1 MARKS
6 VHAELSVLPIGT
18 GSTSLG
24 EYIAKSINA
33 LKNVDGIRYQ
43 VTPMGTLLE
52 SDSID
57 RIFTAAKAVTN
68 TLFKLGVKRVETI
81 LKIDERRDKKTSLE
95 DKLRSIKRY
104 CK

>member
-1 MARKS
+1 MTRRS

-18 GSTSLG
+18 GSASLS
-24 EYIAKSINA
+24 EYIGKSINA
-33 LKNVDGIRYQ
+33 LKDVDGIRYQ

-57 RIFTAAKAVTN
+57 RIFAASKAVTN
-68 TLFKLGVKRVETI
+68 TLFKLGVMRVETI

-104 CK
+104 SK